1 MSNTFNVRFIL
12 KTDKINKKGL
22 APIFARIIF
31 NRNKIEITTNRST
44 EPNNWL
50 SLKEN
55 AFPLNKENRELNRYL
70 DSYKGKIF
78 SAYSTLLSTGET
90 INAVNFKEA
99 FFGKPDLRKY
109 YLIETTREHN
119 IQFEKLIGIKFSY
132 GSYKN
137 YKTTLKYLIEFI
149 PIYYTTKDILLT
161 QADYKFCESYFDYLT
176 NTKNCKTNGANKQ
189 IQRIKKIINYAI
201 RTGYIQANPMASYS
215 LQFKPA
221 NRIALTMEEI
231 KLIMKVNFKREVL
244 QKVRDVFI
252 FQCFT
257 GLSCSDLKAL
267 QSFHLQRIENK
278 LWIKME
284 RQKTEV
290 AFSIPLLQTALDVL
304 NKYRDKIANQVYLL
318 PVLSNQKMND
328 NLKIIQEVAGIKK
341 NLTTHLAR
349 HTFATTITLSNGV
362 PIETVSK
369 MLGHTNLRTTQI
381 YAKVLDLKI
390 RYDMDKLNEKLN

>member
-1 MSNTFNVRFIL
+1 MKEL
-12 KTDKINKKGL
+12 K
-22 APIFARIIF
+22 
-31 NRNKIEITTNRST
+31 
-44 EPNNWL
+44 
-50 SLKEN
+50 N
-55 AFPLNKENRELNRYL
+55 AFPLNQENRELNRYL

-231 KLIMKVNFKREVL
+231 KLIMNVSFKREVL

-257 GLSCSDLKAL
+257 GLSYSDLKAL

-318 PVLSNQKMND
+318 PVLSN
-328 NLKIIQEVAGIKK
+328 KK
-341 NLTTHLAR
+341 
-349 HTFATTITLSNGV
+349 
-362 PIETVSK
+362 
-369 MLGHTNLRTTQI
+369 
-381 YAKVLDLKI
+381 
-390 RYDMDKLNEKLN
+390 